1 MFRSLIFTCITILLS
16 SCTVKNDRLD
26 RVNFEE
32 LLEELF
38 SKYSYKTEVSFY
50 KEELDVSNA
59 YIPKNK
65 MSKSD
70 FEVNIEKELLVKGW
84 IKIQPLFDDQN
95 IYCYDEKNE
104 LSIIYPTK
112 DHYVNNSGDS
122 MDVSKE
128 NLDKWIILYRYNM
141 YGNTNCENYFKNNRR

>member
-1 MFRSLIFTCITILLS
+1 
-16 SCTVKNDRLD
+16 
-26 RVNFEE
+26 
-32 LLEELF
+32 
-38 SKYSYKTEVSFY
+38 
-50 KEELDVSNA
+50 
-59 YIPKNK
+59 

-84 IKIQPLFDDQN
+84 IKIHPLFDDQN

-128 NLDKWIILYRYNM
+128 NLDKWIIFYRYNM

>member
-1 MFRSLIFTCITILLS
+1 MLKYLLIIFSLVCIS
-16 SCTVKNDRLD
+16 GCTVKNNKSD

-65 MSKSD
+65 MSKSN

-84 IKIQPLFDDQN
+84 IKIHPLFDDQN

-141 YGNTNCENYFKNNRR
+141 YGNTNCENYFKNNLR